1 MTHREN
7 SAIMQAGYHII
18 QQATYICTHQ
28 KAEACH
34 CPQLPNMKQH
44 GMLEQVHKI
53 SFDYPLTISIDVYRI
68 ISPASAYVKKMAT
81 AIPLLTNFWGK
92 CNSHPLSRLAEFP
105 GFLKWRQRN
114 RKRPP
119 KKGLRIKETNLRS
132 WRKTKLAKGHSFCK
146 SAMGIYGFHH
156 QIEGFKPRIL
166 RYDVLPYGKK
176 KSTEL
181 RLEGN
186 LLNVWKV
193 FEQKKQITNMFGC
206 GFINTWNENHL
217 LQDFFRG
224 HVQIRFWLCMKQYHE
239 TSLWNVVDLDHLI
252 CRIIWDHD

>member
-166 RYDVLPYGKK
+166 RYDVLPYGKEK
-176 KSTEL
+176 KYRAPPRRQPSECLKSL
-181 RLEGN
+181 RTKKTN
-186 LLNVWKV
+186 NKHVWMWFHQYLKWKPFV
-193 FEQKKQITNMFGC
+193 TGFFPRSCSNQILTMYETISWNILMECC
-206 GFINTWNENHL
+206 GPWPL
-217 LQDFFRG
+217 
-224 HVQIRFWLCMKQYHE
+224 
-239 TSLWNVVDLDHLI
+239 DL
-252 CRIIWDHD
+252 